1 MFNMGNGIQDCVRT
15 GHGSMFGNGFMGTGF
30 MIILWVILI
39 GVVAY
44 FIVTRSNNNNSRR
57 DKSALE
63 VLEIEFAKGN
73 ITEEEYIRKRDLL
86 K

>member
-1 MFNMGNGIQDCVRT
+1 MFNMGDRIQDCVRT
-15 GHGSMFGNGFMGTGF
+15 GHGSMFGGGFMGTGF

-39 GVVAY
+39 GVIAY
-44 FIVTRSNNNNSRR
+44 FIITRSNNNTVSKS
-57 DKSALE
+57 KSAIE